1 MSRMTSLILS
11 LRDRSGGPRWLGICM
26 LVLITLTLAWLAVQ
40 AIPVI
45 RTAQL
50 PARPESALRTDEQ
63 RLEEFAA
70 ELSNHR
76 AMVDGRSMFFVP
88 PRPRPPRVEQ
98 IVDDTPRERPKPSRY
113 GGPSIVAMVNGA
125 VLFSDGQ
132 RVKLGESGRGVK
144 IVSMSPPWSARIE
157 WEGVEFDVDLFQ
169 RDSTVLRTSHS
180 SSEPTLLTP
189 GPAATPAESGASAG
203 TQPKPPTPPAP
214 AGSEP
219 SPQPEPQP
227 EPQQEPEPEP
237 HPEPQPEPDAP
248 APDAP
253 PGPPTNPEP
262 TPEPSAP
269 ESP

>member
-1 MSRMTSLILS
+1 MSRMTSLILG
-11 LRDRSGGPRWLGICM
+11 LRDRSGGPRWLGFCM
-26 LVLITLTLAWLAVQ
+26 LALIAITLGWLALHAVS
-40 AIPVI
+40 VM

-50 PARPESALRTDEQ
+50 PARPEGSLRTDEQ

-70 ELSNHR
+70 ELGKHR
-76 AMVDGRSMFFVP
+76 AMVDGRSMFFLP
-88 PRPRPPRVEQ
+88 PRPRPPRTDPV
-98 IVDDTPRERPKPSRY
+98 VDSTPREPPKPTRY
-113 GGPSIVAMVNGA
+113 GGPSLVAMVNGA

-144 IVSMSPPWSARIE
+144 VVSMSAPWSARIE

-180 SSEPTLLTP
+180 TTEPTPLTP
-189 GPAATPAESGASAG
+189 
-203 TQPKPPTPPAP
+203 PPAP
-214 AGSEP
+214 KPEADSKPASAPPEP
-219 SPQPEPQP
+219 PASSGGEPQPQPEPQP
-227 EPQQEPEPEP
+227 DPQPEPEPEP
-237 HPEPQPEPDAP
+237 QPDPNSPDPNAP

-253 PGPPTNPEP
+253 PSPPSNPEP